1 MEYYIGDIQ
10 FFAQVHI
17 LYCNCK
23 ANIHITLVIDIL
35 QMQHNCICID
45 KMIYRQ
51 KLPENIW
58 HLQNKI
64 VTLHFEKN
72 KHFTNMKDRIFE
84 LMKMVGKNPTD
95 FATTIEISPAVL
107 SSIKS
112 GRTKPTLF
120 LVEKIKSVYPNVNVN
135 WLITGEGEMFMDREQ
150 GELAVNNEAKPVRK
164 ETPEVAYVN
173 TVQTLEQSA
182 DREESEMLNEPEVIM
197 KVENKKRVKEQDQ
210 WQVKTVI
217 KPDDRKISQII
228 VLYNDG
234 TFESLSK

>member
-1 MEYYIGDIQ
+1 
-10 FFAQVHI
+10 
-17 LYCNCK
+17 
-23 ANIHITLVIDIL
+23 
-35 QMQHNCICID
+35 
-45 KMIYRQ
+45 
-51 KLPENIW
+51 
-58 HLQNKI
+58 
-64 VTLHFEKN
+64 
-72 KHFTNMKDRIFE
+72 MKDRIFE

-164 ETPEVAYVN
+164 ETSEVAYVN

-228 VLYNDG
+228 ILYNDG

>member
-1 MEYYIGDIQ
+1 
-10 FFAQVHI
+10 
-17 LYCNCK
+17 
-23 ANIHITLVIDIL
+23 
-35 QMQHNCICID
+35 
-45 KMIYRQ
+45 
-51 KLPENIW
+51 
-58 HLQNKI
+58 
-64 VTLHFEKN
+64 
-72 KHFTNMKDRIFE
+72 MKDKIFE

-173 TVQTLEQSA
+173 TVQTLKQSA
-182 DREESEMLNEPEVIM
+182 DREESEMLNEPEVFM

>member
-1 MEYYIGDIQ
+1 
-10 FFAQVHI
+10 
-17 LYCNCK
+17 
-23 ANIHITLVIDIL
+23 
-35 QMQHNCICID
+35 
-45 KMIYRQ
+45 
-51 KLPENIW
+51 
-58 HLQNKI
+58 
-64 VTLHFEKN
+64 
-72 KHFTNMKDRIFE
+72 
-84 LMKMVGKNPTD
+84 MKMVGKNPTD

-173 TVQTLEQSA
+173 TVQTLKQSA
-182 DREESEMLNEPEVIM
+182 DREESEMLNEPEVFM

>member
-1 MEYYIGDIQ
+1 
-10 FFAQVHI
+10 
-17 LYCNCK
+17 
-23 ANIHITLVIDIL
+23 
-35 QMQHNCICID
+35 
-45 KMIYRQ
+45 
-51 KLPENIW
+51 
-58 HLQNKI
+58 
-64 VTLHFEKN
+64 
-72 KHFTNMKDRIFE
+72 MKDRIFE

-173 TVQTLEQSA
+173 TVQTLKQSA
-182 DREESEMLNEPEVIM
+182 DREESEMLNEPEVFM

>member
-1 MEYYIGDIQ
+1 
-10 FFAQVHI
+10 
-17 LYCNCK
+17 
-23 ANIHITLVIDIL
+23 
-35 QMQHNCICID
+35 
-45 KMIYRQ
+45 
-51 KLPENIW
+51 
-58 HLQNKI
+58 
-64 VTLHFEKN
+64 
-72 KHFTNMKDRIFE
+72 MKDRIFE

-95 FATTIEISPAVL
+95 FAITIEISPAVL

-164 ETPEVAYVN
+164 ETPEVSYVN
-173 TVQTLEQSA
+173 TVQTLEQNA

-234 TFESLSK
+234 TFESLLK